1 MDNASS
7 ALIDV
12 LINFPTYPFCEFLFS
27 RDGEPPGEEYAEFL
41 EQILSLHIA
50 GVCSLPHF
58 NSFNS

>member
-12 LINFPTYPFCEFLFS
+12 LIKFPTYLFCEFLFS
-27 RDGEPPGEEYAEFL
+27 RDGEPPGEEYAEFF

-50 GVCSLPHF
+50 GVCFLS
-58 NSFNS
+58 